1 MVSRLLD
8 SKGLFSACPPHLT
21 RPTQLCSPD
30 HSGPCPAPHFYE
42 GFAGTFF
49 GIFPME
55 LME

>member
-21 RPTQLCSPD
+21 YPTQLCSPD

-42 GFAGTFF
+42 GFAGTCS
-49 GIFPME
+49 GIFPIE